1 MWKVTLEDDRL
12 VFTPFFGDPAGQDP
26 NDEITADQLV
36 HTLKSRDAEIRDLKL
51 ENDRLQQ
58 RDKLMW
64 KALVSIGCN
73 GSCTGCLLEDDAD
86 CRNAGAKSL
95 LAKRT
100 LEKLE
105 DIG

>member
-1 MWKVTLEDDRL
+1 MWKVTLEEDRL
-12 VFTPFFGDPAGQDP
+12 VFIPFFGDPAADQDP
-26 NDEITADQLV
+26 DQLREE
-36 HTLKSRDAEIRDLKL
+36 LQDLKL

-73 GSCTGCLLEDDAD
+73 GSCTGCMLEDDAE
-86 CRNAGAKSL
+86 CRNAGAKTL
-95 LAKRT
+95 LAKRI

-105 DIG
+105 DLG